1 MWQSQKRNQTWRSRG
16 KQALAISHGFVKL
29 KTFLHEICAEKLV
42 KNHNREKI
50 IFIIAFFLPRE
61 FLMEWRCAILGFFD
75 VFINTSRHT
84 SFIEIIKMQ
93 HSLPNMKTTKQRL
106 LKKIINRSCYFLIPV
121 WNRGKWTS
129 TTESGQR
136 GQCTTWWRTR

>member
-1 MWQSQKRNQTWRSRG
+1 MWQSRKRNQTWRSRG
-16 KQALAISHGFVKL
+16 KQALAIGHGYANSFW
-29 KTFLHEICAEKLV
+29 HEVSTEKLI

-50 IFIIAFFLPRE
+50 IFIKAFFLPRE
-61 FLMEWRCAILGFFD
+61 FLMEWRYVILGFFD

-121 WNRGKWTS
+121 CNRGKWAS
-129 TTESGQR
+129 TTESGHR
-136 GQCTTWWRTR
+136 GQCTTWWRAR